1 MGLSAAKNHRGSI
14 SLTGSEEEKMSI
26 EQKSSHLAIDVTSLE
41 ESIDPEA
48 ERKLVHKF
56 DYGLV
61 PFFCVSYFFSALD
74 RSNIGNA
81 KVAGMATDIGIT
93 DVQFSNVTSVLYA
106 TYIPFMIPGVWFM
119 RRFARA
125 KYYLGSM
132 IIAWSLVTIFTIF
145 VNGYGSLITVRLLVG
160 LLEGSYLSCMS
171 VIATDYYFP
180 HELARRSAYYFVA
193 SSFSGSFGG
202 LIATG
207 ITKIN
212 SGKLESWKYLYLIE
226 GLLSLAAGIW
236 VFLYFP
242 DSPSVLTK
250 TETEKKVHADRSRRR
265 AIYMGDTKFSKSE
278 LLATLNW
285 QLLLSI
291 VIQFCQD
298 ICLYGFST
306 FLPIILKSGLGFNS
320 LEAQYLTVPVYFFA
334 GILYLIQAEIS
345 DRTRLRGPI
354 LMFGTSIAI
363 IGYIIL
369 LSVKKSAVK
378 YFACYLICF
387 TLYLGTGLN
396 EIWLASNTAPA
407 FKRGTSISFNLSLG
421 NVAGAVSPQVYR
433 KAPDYTLGHAF
444 TLGCLAF
451 CLFAIAL
458 QSWSYWRRNNIHRK
472 ILETGVD
479 DRKQTRKHGD
489 DDPSF
494 KFLI

>member
-1 MGLSAAKNHRGSI
+1 MSFEDKESPI
-14 SLTGSEEEKMSI
+14 EVDVQSLDEPIDIKAEK
-26 EQKSSHLAIDVTSLE
+26 
-41 ESIDPEA
+41 
-48 ERKLVHKF
+48 KLIHKF
-56 DYGLV
+56 DYRLV
-61 PFFCVSYFFSALD
+61 PFFCVSYFFSSLD

-81 KVAGMATDIGIT
+81 KVAGMATDLNMT
-93 DVQFSNVTSVLYA
+93 DAQFSNIASVLYA
-106 TYIPFMIPGVWFM
+106 TYIPFMVPGVWFM
-119 RRFARA
+119 RRFARP
-125 KYYLGSM
+125 KYYLGTM

-145 VNGYGSLITVRLLVG
+145 VKSYGAMIVVRLLIG
-160 LLEGSYLSCMS
+160 LCEGSYLSCMS

-207 ITKIN
+207 ITAIK

-236 VFLYFP
+236 VFIFFP
-242 DSPSVLTK
+242 DSPHVLTV
-250 TETEKKVHADRSRRR
+250 TETEKKIQADRDRRK
-265 AIYMGDTKFSKSE
+265 AVYMGDTKFSKPE
-278 LLATLNW
+278 LWSALDWRLAV
-285 QLLLSI
+285 SI

-306 FLPIILKSGLGFNS
+306 FLPVILKSGLGFNKM
-320 LEAQYLTVPVYFFA
+320 EAQYLTVPIYFLA
-334 GILYLIQAEIS
+334 GGLYLVQAEIS
-345 DRTRLRGPI
+345 DRLRKRGPV

-369 LSVKKSAVK
+369 LAVKSSAVK

-407 FKRGTSISFNLSLG
+407 FKRGTSISLNLSLG

-433 KAPDYTLGHAF
+433 DAPDYTLGHAF
-444 TLGCLAF
+444 TLGCLVV
-451 CLFAIAL
+451 CLFAVAL
-458 QSWSYWRRNNIHRK
+458 QSWGYKQKNKLHQE
-472 ILETGVD
+472 ILESGVD
-479 DRKQTRKHGD
+479 NRTKSRKHGD

-494 KFLI
+494 KFLT